1 MQVDAVS
8 GTLASAHLPL
18 VLLCSGALLAAPRP
32 KVLQVRALLLF
43 LSSSVG
49 SASLV

>member
-1 MQVDAVS
+1 MS